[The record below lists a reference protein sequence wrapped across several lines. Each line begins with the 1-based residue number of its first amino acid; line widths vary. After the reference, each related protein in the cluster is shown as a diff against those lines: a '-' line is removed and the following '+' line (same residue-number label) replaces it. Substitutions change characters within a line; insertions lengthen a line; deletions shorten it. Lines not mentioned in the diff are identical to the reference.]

1 MLDLSNEDVSDLPL
15 DQVAV
20 RVLSELQGEWNWE
33 NFLAQERQ
41 RNGRDERTLRALAEA
56 IQWLFHSG
64 LIAKDPVQSAHAAI
78 FITRLGHSVLN
89 EGPEKLGAVLRMQ
102 GDVHPLVQVKARPQF
117 LLGEYEQAVFT
128 SMKAVEVRVRGL
140 GGFSDDDIGVSLMN
154 RAFGPGGPL
163 TDQEAVKG
171 EQEGTRA
178 LFVGAYAVFRNPS
191 GHREVDYDDISE
203 AAEMVHTASLLM
215 RILDRVEKRL
225 VT

>member
-33 NFLAQERQ
+33 NFLALERQ

-78 FITRLGHSVLN
+78 FITRLGHSVLK